1 MAAIRPLPG
10 PSKLSRIL
18 DLPGFCADLHPHF
31 PKRLIQWPFL
41 PIRRMP
47 TGLSARTFL
56 QPRFERDSKDRPIY
70 VARVLNHLGAMH
82 RINLK
87 QFTYSF
93 EAVHRRE
100 QGVILEQPLANLACD
115 PFIFGS
121 GLLVQATVVAN

>member
-56 QPRFERDSKDRPIY
+56 QPRFERDSKDRSTH
-70 VARVLNHLGAMH
+70 VSRVLNNLGSMH
-82 RINLK
+82 RADLK
-87 QFTYSF
+87 QFAYSL
-93 EAVHRRE
+93 EAIHRSE
-100 QGVILEQPLANLACD
+100 QGVVFEQPLANHAGD
-115 PFIFGS
+115 PFI
-121 GLLVQATVVAN
+121 VVAN